1 MYTIGSVLPA
11 LLEHDSEARFSNISF
26 SDDQTLKILRALDIN
41 KAHRYDEISIRML
54 KLCDKSIIPPL
65 SLLFQNCND
74 TRTFPDTWKKS
85 NIAPVH
91 QKGNKQIVDNYRPVS
106 LLPILEKI
114 FERIIFNS
122 IFDYLVE
129 NNLLCPNKSGF
140 RPSDSCEY
148 QLLLLLYE
156 IYKSFDCNPPKDVRG
171 IFLDLSKAFDRV
183 WHDGLI
189 LYRIGITGNSL
200 NLIESFL
207 SNRFQQVVLNG
218 QSSSWTPVYAGVPQ
232 GSILGPLFF
241 LIYIN
246 DLSKDISSTVKLFA
260 NDRSIFS
267 VVDYVNV
274 SVMQLNNDL
283 LKISE
288 WAYQWKCLSILMFP
302 NKPKSLAKATN
313 LLILL

>member
-1 MYTIGSVLPA
+1 MPI
-11 LLEHDSEARFSNISF
+11 HI
-26 SDDQTLKILRALDIN
+26 
-41 KAHRYDEISIRML
+41 
-54 KLCDKSIIPPL
+54 
-65 SLLFQNCND
+65 
-74 TRTFPDTWKKS
+74 
-85 NIAPVH
+85 
-91 QKGNKQIVDNYRPVS
+91 KGDKQIVDNYKPVS
-106 LLPILEKI
+106 LLPILRKI

-122 IFDYLVE
+122 IFEYLEE
-129 NNLLCPNKSGF
+129 NNLLCPNQSGF

-148 QLLLLLYE
+148 QLLSILHE

-189 LYRIGITGNSL
+189 YKINRIGITGNSL

-207 SNRFQQVVLNG
+207 SNRFQRVVLNG

-260 NDRSIFS
+260 DDTSIFS
-267 VVDYVNV
+267 VVDDVNV

-283 LKISE
+283 LKISK
-288 WAYQWKCLSILMFP
+288 WAYQWKMSYHPDVSKQAQEVGLDDSAHSIKLEHTI
-302 NKPKSLAKATN
+302 SHST
-313 LLILL
+313 